1 MNAMFQSK
9 EVILAIVLVLVI
21 VIVQKVKLFR
31 IS

>member
-9 EVILAIVLVLVI
+9 EVILAIVLVIVVVI
-21 VIVQKVKLFR
+21 AQKVKLFR